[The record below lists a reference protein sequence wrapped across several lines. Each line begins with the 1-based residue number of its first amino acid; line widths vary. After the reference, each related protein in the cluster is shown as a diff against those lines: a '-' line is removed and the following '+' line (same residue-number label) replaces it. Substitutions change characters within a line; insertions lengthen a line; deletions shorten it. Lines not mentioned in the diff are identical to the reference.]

1 MAAAVS
7 CRIGIIIEK
16 RESDNPWLEHEW
28 VTRGVTLDVPER
40 GEWTLLYEMAGVK
53 RYLSPPVPVELF
65 SQETEAYLYNLESP
79 TPSLFAV
86 LREDEESVAEVPF
99 DVHLVTASPYEAQ
112 DYLDSSE
119 ENVERITMDEAM
131 RLWVERFVREHHKK
145 EEFKKRRRD
154 KVKGDEYKFGQ
165 EPIFEL
171 RKRTPDDGS
180 GSLH

>member
-1 MAAAVS
+1 MAEAMR
-7 CRIGIIIEK
+7 CRIGIIVEK
-16 RESDNPWLEHEW
+16 RESDNPWLDHEW
-28 VTRGVTLDVPER
+28 VTSGVTLDVAER
-40 GEWTLLYEMAGVK
+40 DDWTLLYQVTGVK
-53 RYLSPPVPVELF
+53 RYLSPPVTLELF
-65 SQETEAYLYNLESP
+65 SQETEAYLYNLQSP
-79 TPSLFAV
+79 SPSLFAV

-119 ENVERITMDEAM
+119 EHVDRINMDDAM
-131 RLWVERFVREHHKK
+131 RSWVKRFVDEHHQD
-145 EEFKKRRRD
+145 EEFKKRKRD

-171 RKRTPDDGS
+171 RKRTRDDGS